1 MISTRWLNQR
11 TPYWRRLEQ
20 LLDLTAR
27 AGFSALTRSDLQELG
42 LLYRQIA
49 ADLATVRE
57 DPGSVRFAAYLNQ
70 LLARAHNTIYSADRP
85 TTSATLHFLRD
96 TFPRTFRENA
106 AYCLVAFLMFCGA
119 AVVGAGLT
127 WRYPDFKVKVLGPKM
142 VDTID
147 RHEMWT
153 HSIVGVKP
161 QASSAIMTN
170 NMSVAFT
177 TFAAGITGGVG
188 TTYMMLFNGL
198 LIGVIGAACGMAG
211 MSLALWSFV
220 APHGV
225 LELPAIFIAGGA
237 GLRLAAGLLFPGFLP
252 RRDSVALAGA
262 EAVKL
267 VLGCIPLLIVAG
279 VIEAF
284 VSPTDLAVSL
294 KFALAAALLVLLGA
308 YLMWGRRETTSSNG
322 VRPG

>member
-11 TPYWRRLEQ
+11 TPFWRRLED
-20 LLDLTAR
+20 LLDLTDR
-27 AGFSALTRSDLQELG
+27 AGFKALDPAGLQELG
-42 LLYRQIA
+42 RLYRQIA

-57 DPGSVRFAAYLNQ
+57 DPGSVRFATYLNQ

-85 TTSATLHFLRD
+85 TRSGVVRFFRT
-96 TFPRTFRENA
+96 TFPATVRDNA
-106 AYCLVAFLMFCGA
+106 AHCLVAILLFLGAGIVGA
-119 AVVGAGLT
+119 ALT
-127 WRYPDFKVKVLGPKM
+127 VQDPDFKLKVLGSQM

-147 RHEMWT
+147 RHQMWT

-161 QASSAIMTN
+161 QVSSAIMTN

-177 TFAAGITGGVG
+177 TFAMGLTGGVG
-188 TTYMMLFNGL
+188 TIYMMMYNGL
-198 LIGVIGAACGMAG
+198 LIGVIGAACALAG
-211 MSLALWSFV
+211 MSLPLWSFV

-237 GLRLAAGLLFPGFLP
+237 GLRLAQGLLFPGFLP
-252 RRDSVALAGA
+252 RRYSLSVAGN

-267 VLGCIPLLIVAG
+267 VIGCVPILVTAG

-284 VSPTDLAVSL
+284 VSPTDLAIPL
-294 KFALAAALLVLLGA
+294 KFAMAAALFVLLCA
-308 YLMWGRRETTSSNG
+308 YLLSGGRYLRRT
-322 VRPG
+322 